1 MDFDTSI
8 KDLSL
13 MTPDPERALKNLER
27 LFKSA
32 PEFFEDNL
40 PYIKNISLLFSYSQ
54 FLADY
59 CIRNPDVLAKEVSK
73 LNEPPRFQDIISLV
87 ETKGIS
93 RPDMMRILRDTK
105 KRYLLRITMRDILG
119 ITDIKQSM
127 AELSTLAEAIL
138 YLSLEFSK
146 ILVTERYGDL
156 NQAFSIIALGKLG
169 ARELNYSSDIDIITV
184 YEDGDNISS
193 GILMPSGIRAN
204 RVTSYEYFSKITET
218 LSSLLS
224 YQTYDGVAYRVD
236 LRLRP
241 NGQRGEI
248 TLPLKSYL
256 SYYESYGK
264 TWERMAL
271 IRGRYVVGDYNLGKN
286 FIDAIEPFVWKRSID
301 YNDIEEIRG
310 LKRRIDHISDINDIK
325 RGYGGIREIEFFIH
339 TFQLLYGGEDRA
351 LRSPNIS
358 IITRELKEKGIIT
371 ATDAKTLNESYLFLR
386 RIEHILQMRDDRQT
400 HSLPTNP
407 EELKILSRK
416 MNFLNHRDFL
426 SELKLN
432 RLKVRDMYNSLFS
445 SEEAPQQELMVLFDE
460 ELTDNTLVDY
470 LSFKGFKDPN
480 NSLKNIKI
488 LNEQMS
494 FRRTIRERG
503 LIKKIIPIFLDFII
517 KSENKDRAL
526 KAFVSFI
533 EKTGGY
539 ESYMDLLSK
548 RIDTVEAIV
557 AAFSSS
563 RYLTRIMMSLDNLEG
578 IFEYPDIRMDYKS
591 VYKRIINML
600 KDISKPMDAIREIR
614 LIEELKTGL
623 LFINK
628 IIDIKVLSK
637 GLTMLADTILRAV
650 LNNLKASEDF
660 AIIGIGR
667 FGAREMTFGSDL
679 DLLFI
684 SRRDDALR
692 LAGEVIRFLSEYTD
706 KGIAYKIDMGLR
718 PDGSKGILVN
728 DIEGYKDYY
737 LRHAHLWEI
746 QAILKARPVAG
757 DNRLLRD
764 FYNLKRE
771 VIIQRGKEVS
781 GEDILS
787 MRKRIIREIS
797 KRSLG
802 IDIKHD
808 YGGIEEIEFFVQ
820 YLQLKNASKH
830 KDLIIHNSEIAI
842 KRLARHGILSYELG
856 DFMIRALSFF
866 RIIESLMR
874 LNEEDALKFGSE
886 TYNSIVRFLGF
897 KSGDKLL
904 DEINNTR
911 QRVLEV
917 INLGYI

>member
-1 MDFDTSI
+1 MDFNTSI

-27 LFKSA
+27 LFKHA
-32 PEFFEDNL
+32 PEFFENNL
-40 PYIKNISLLFSYSQ
+40 QYIKNISLLFSYSQ

-59 CIRNPDVLAKEVSK
+59 CIKNPDVLAQEMSK
-73 LNEPPRFQDIISLV
+73 LNEPLKFQDIISLV

-93 RPDMMRILRDTK
+93 RPDMMRILRDIK
-105 KRYLLRITMRDILG
+105 KRYLLRITLRDIIA
-119 ITDIKQSM
+119 ITDINQSM
-127 AELSTLAEAIL
+127 TELSILADAIL
-138 YLSLEFSK
+138 YIALEFSK

-156 NQAFSIIALGKLG
+156 NQAFSVIALGKLG

-193 GILMPSGIRAN
+193 GILMPSGIKGN
-204 RVTSYEYFSKITET
+204 RVTSYEYFSKITEN
-218 LSSLLS
+218 LLSLLS
-224 YQTYDGVAYRVD
+224 YQTDDGVAYRVD
-236 LRLRP
+236 MRLRP

-271 IRGRYVVGDYNLGKN
+271 IRGRHAVGDYNLGKN

-301 YNDIEEIRG
+301 YNDIEEIRE
-310 LKRRIDHISDINDIK
+310 LKRKIDHISDINDIK

-339 TFQLLYGGEDRA
+339 TFQLLYGGEENA
-351 LRSPNIS
+351 LRSPNVS
-358 IITRELKEKGIIT
+358 TITRELKEKGIIT
-371 ATDAKTLNESYLFLR
+371 STDAETLYESYLFLR

-400 HSLPTNP
+400 HSLPVNP

-416 MNFLNHRDFL
+416 MNFFNYKDFL

-432 RLKVRDMYNSLFS
+432 RLKVRDMYNSLFY
-445 SEEAPQQELMVLFDE
+445 SEEDLQQESMVLFDE
-460 ELTDNTLVDY
+460 ELTDNTLLDY
-470 LSFKGFKDPN
+470 LSFKGFREPN

-494 FRRTIRERG
+494 FRRTIRERS
-503 LIKKIIPIFLDFII
+503 LIKKIVPVFLDFII

-526 KAFVSFI
+526 TAFVSFI
-533 EKTGGY
+533 EKMGGY
-539 ESYMDLLSK
+539 ESYIDLLSK

-557 AAFSSS
+557 TAFSSS
-563 RYLTRIMMSLDNLEG
+563 KYLTRIMMMLENLEG

-591 VYKRIINML
+591 VYERIIIIL
-600 KDISKPMDAIREIR
+600 QDISKPMDAIREIR

-628 IIDIKVLSK
+628 IIDIKGLSNT
-637 GLTMLADTILRAV
+637 LTMLADTILRAI
-650 LNNLKASEDF
+650 LDNLKASEDF

-684 SRRDDALR
+684 SRRDDAFR
-692 LAGEVIRFLSEYTD
+692 LTGEVIRFLSEYTD

-728 DIEGYKDYY
+728 DIDGYKNYY

-771 VIIQRGKEVS
+771 VIIHRGKEVS
-781 GEDILS
+781 GEEILS
-787 MRKRIIREIS
+787 MRKRIIKEIS
-797 KRSLG
+797 KRSQG

-808 YGGIEEIEFFVQ
+808 CGGIEEIEFFVQ
-820 YLQLKNASKH
+820 YLQLKNASKYR
-830 KDLIIHNSEIAI
+830 DLIIHNSEIAI
-842 KRLARHGILSYELG
+842 KRLARHGILSDETR
-856 DFMIRALSFF
+856 DFMIGALSFF

-886 TYNSIVRFLGF
+886 TYDSIVRFLGF

-911 QRVLEV
+911 QKVLEI